1 MAIKRKKRPQ
11 WLPVVAGII
20 IKNGKV
26 LLGQRP
32 EHKSL
37 PGLWEFPGGKIEL
50 GERPEEALKR
60 ELDEEL
66 GIQVEV
72 GPLRL
77 ATTHSYGE
85 SGVVL
90 LFYEIRF
97 WKGEPK
103 TQHHLELQWVRP
115 DEMKSM
121 NLPDANKEVFPEL
134 RKILETSVAASHNS

>member
-1 MAIKRKKRPQ
+1 MAVKRKKRPQ
-11 WLPVVAGII
+11 WLPVVAGIL

-50 GERPEEALKR
+50 GEKPDEALKR

-66 GIQVEV
+66 GLEVEV

-90 LFYEIRF
+90 MFYEIRF

-103 TQHHLELQWVRP
+103 TQHHLELQWVSP
-115 DEMKSM
+115 EEMKDLK
-121 NLPDANKEVFPEL
+121 LPDANREVFPQLQEII
-134 RKILETSVAASHNS
+134 RST